1 MKKIIALIIAFA
13 TLVSCK
19 EYTHETTITYR
30 VYYPQHMVE
39 RSYTYDSTD
48 DPSYVLASDRGS
60 NYLCVFTSDG
70 MFSKSIKL
78 EDTSAPIQV
87 TSFVKSK
94 K

>member
-1 MKKIIALIIAFA
+1 MKKIIALIIALA
-13 TLVSCK
+13 ALVSCK

-30 VYYPQHMVE
+30 VYYPQHMTE
-39 RSYTYDSTD
+39 KSYTYDSTE
-48 DPSYVLASDRGS
+48 DPGYILDSDRGS
-60 NYLCVFTSDG
+60 NYLYVFTSDG
-70 MFSKSIKL
+70 MFSKSIKI